1 MGPGAAAARAGGAP
15 RSVPLAAGDGRPRH
29 QARRSCRPR
38 GADGPERR
46 SHRGPPRRP
55 LLRRHAD
62 NRGRRAGARANRTPG
77 VPGRVRAPGRPVG
90 VRHAPRPRQ
99 RASPS
104 CTGGAHP
111 TARPV
116 VCRGGH
122 RGAGGEASP
131 AAHHHPAPGPDRP
144 HRAAQPGRPVATA
157 HLCLVY
163 EVGLCT
169 DGGAGARRGLGL
181 PRARGRSHGDGGGP
195 TGRGRPA
202 VRDRRRRR
210 VQRVRGDGLGRQGRE
225 LRQLPGP
232 DHAAID
238 RAASRRGGCALRCSH
253 ARRGQRSGPCH
264 GGGGRARGVGDRS

>member
-1 MGPGAAAARAGGAP
+1 MRREARDWRSRPAPCRRLRDPSVRELRARPWIRRRCVGLGPGAAAARTGGAP

-29 QARRSCRPR
+29 HARRSCRPR
-38 GADGPERR
+38 GADGPEQR

-62 NRGRRAGARANRTPG
+62 NRGRRAGARANRTPR

-99 RASPS
+99 RASTS
-104 CTGGAHP
+104 CTGRADP

-144 HRAAQPGRPVATA
+144 HRAAQPGRPVGTA

-163 EVGLCT
+163 EVGLCA
-169 DGGAGARRGLGL
+169 DGGAGAGRGLGL

-202 VRDRRRRR
+202 VRDRQPPTSSTRSRRRAGKPR
-210 VQRVRGDGLGRQGRE
+210 
-225 LRQLPGP
+225 P
-232 DHAAID
+232 
-238 RAASRRGGCALRCSH
+238 
-253 ARRGQRSGPCH
+253 
-264 GGGGRARGVGDRS
+264 